1 MSKRQ
6 PTTVINFHYS
16 PGTPLLPDGR
26 PLPDVCTAE
35 EVMQYLRL
43 ADPTTGKCRARS
55 LENLRERRILIGYK
69 SGRYVRFKRQAVLD
83 CLQQLER
90 EVV

>member
-26 PLPDVCTAE
+26 PLPDICTAE

-43 ADPTTGKCRARS
+43 GDPTTGKCRPRA
-55 LENLRERRILIGYK
+55 LELFRERGILVGHK
-69 SGRYVRFKRQAVLD
+69 VGRFVRFKREAVLE
-83 CLQQLER
+83 CLASLER

>member
-26 PLPDVCTAE
+26 PLPDICTAE
-35 EVMQYLRL
+35 EVMHYLRL

-55 LENLRERRILIGYK
+55 LENLRERGMLIGHK
-69 SGRYVRFKRQAVLD
+69 VGRYVRYTQKAVMD